1 MNSMRMERKIKKFYS
16 SWSPSVFA
24 FACLLLGE
32 GVDAEQTTTEAF
44 QAYLSRELD
53 LDVLQLPA
61 LLLIYALD
69 AARQTGSASAQSGAH
84 TLRDAVLLLPWK
96 ERAVFA
102 LRSTM
107 GLDDM
112 TISEIVE
119 VPVQE
124 IRKFWMNAL
133 FRLREL
139 LPKDSLQGRK
149 T

>member
-1 MNSMRMERKIKKFYS
+1 MGMERKIKKFCS
-16 SWSPSVFA
+16 TWSPSVFA

-32 GVDAEQTTTEAF
+32 GVDAEWTTIEAF
-44 QAYLSRELD
+44 QAYLSRGLD
-53 LDVLQLPA
+53 LDVLQLPV

-69 AARQTGSASAQSGAH
+69 AARQTASASAQSGTH
-84 TLRDAVLLLPWK
+84 SLRNAVLLLPWK
-96 ERAVFA
+96 EPAVFA

-119 VPVQE
+119 VTVQE
-124 IRKFWMNAL
+124 IRRIWMDAL

-139 LPKDSLQGRK
+139 LPNDFLQGSK